1 MGIFTR
7 SGHFIGGDMKEKAEH
22 YKGIEFI
29 RISKLPLAQR
39 DQLASTLARENIIKI
54 LMDKELV
61 VDCVQYKH
69 YCSWYDAHYAAQVEI
84 VATPPTGNTKEGKPS
99 VRVSFSS

>member
-1 MGIFTR
+1 
-7 SGHFIGGDMKEKAEH
+7 MKEKAEH

-29 RISKLPLAQR
+29 RISKLPSIQR
-39 DQLASTLARENIIKI
+39 DQLTSTIAKENIIKI

-69 YCSWYDAHYAAQVEI
+69 YSSWYDAHYSVEVERATASSAEHKKESKPI
-84 VATPPTGNTKEGKPS
+84 VK
-99 VRVSFSS
+99 VSFSS

>member
-1 MGIFTR
+1 
-7 SGHFIGGDMKEKAEH
+7 MKEKAEH

-39 DQLASTLARENIIKI
+39 DQLASTMARENIIKI

-69 YCSWYDAHYAAQVEI
+69 YSTWYDAHHSVQAQ
-84 VATPPTGNTKEGKPS
+84 VATPPRENTKESKPS